1 MWSLCVCVHAHVW
14 VCKRLCIAAIGHTY
28 IFTGFS
34 YILPLP
40 HKEATIKVLRFDLR
54 KAPGSLYLKRE
65 PCFTFSMPSTDVG
78 AQTNTWQAVC
88 KSLRFCLSRGAVTLH
103 QINTTQQI
111 TLWHATGN
119 FWKYALPALG
129 PRLPSPACAAAF
141 KLTILKLLKRA
152 WQVIYSVAED
162 SNFTVQRQCIPTA
175 SENPS
180 TQGTQV

>member
-1 MWSLCVCVHAHVW
+1 M
-14 VCKRLCIAAIGHTY
+14 
-28 IFTGFS
+28 FTGFTYS
-34 YILPLP
+34 LPFP
-40 HKEATIKVLRFDLR
+40 HKEGSIKVLSFNLG
-54 KAPGSLYLKRE
+54 KMPGSLYLKRE

-111 TLWHATGN
+111 ALWHACGN
-119 FWKYALPALG
+119 FWKSALPTPG
-129 PRLPSPACAAAF
+129 PRLPSPACAAVF

-162 SNFTVQRQCIPTA
+162 GNFTVQRQCIPTG